1 MHSSTVI
8 AILQQGKL
16 NIEHVLFPQQIKTE
30 NASVWQHKKS
40 TETFCTLV
48 LYYHTDKMQWQIKMV
63 KLRQTNEVNSLET
76 VSLSRHVL
84 QVLFQGLAELSQ
96 VLLGNV
102 HLLADQV
109 EGLKRVIGWGERERG
124 RLVSNSL
131 STLWKL

>member
-1 MHSSTVI
+1 
-8 AILQQGKL
+8 
-16 NIEHVLFPQQIKTE
+16 
-30 NASVWQHKKS
+30 
-40 TETFCTLV
+40 
-48 LYYHTDKMQWQIKMV
+48 MV

-109 EGLKRVIGWGERERG
+109 EGLKRVIGWGEREKEEG
-124 RLVSNSL
+124 
-131 STLWKL
+131 